1 MTELKFNDLFVKK
14 FIVFIFIY
22 LVLEGAIRKWLFP
35 SYQQYVYFIKD
46 FLILF
51 IYYLGLKNKY
61 FLSSRKMWSL
71 EQL

>member
-51 IYYLGLKNKY
+51 YL
-61 FLSSRKMWSL
+61 
-71 EQL
+71 